1 VLQEEK
7 KYGPIKI
14 RIICNAGS
22 ETGCQSSVGSELECD
37 SEADEPS
44 SIPNIVVRT
53 EIEKEGSGT
62 SDDDVLLEAKN
73 KRAKLV
79 REALQAANQ
88 SSLKDQ
94 VHAKEM
100 AKIAKEYSELEKD
113 NKVLQC
119 KLDGTRRK
127 LKSSQVLVKHYK
139 KELSCKEI

>member
-1 VLQEEK
+1 M
-7 KYGPIKI
+7 
-14 RIICNAGS
+14 
-22 ETGCQSSVGSELECD
+22 
-37 SEADEPS
+37 
-44 SIPNIVVRT
+44 
-53 EIEKEGSGT
+53 
-62 SDDDVLLEAKN
+62 LLEAKN

-79 REALQAANQ
+79 REALQVANR

-94 VHAKEM
+94 VHAKET